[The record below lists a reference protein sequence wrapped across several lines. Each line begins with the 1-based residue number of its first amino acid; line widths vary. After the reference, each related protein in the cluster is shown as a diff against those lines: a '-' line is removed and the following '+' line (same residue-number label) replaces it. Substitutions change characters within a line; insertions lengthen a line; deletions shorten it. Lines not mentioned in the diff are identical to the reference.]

1 MCASTLAISA
11 FLRYDTIRT
20 KKKGESIKMSTHHTL
35 DVHPIPEKVLFVNET
50 QLADPTELPP
60 GSPSDNIRIYIP
72 LDLNH
77 DAILRRLN
85 GIYRR
90 YGELTESNEFS
101 ISSEV
106 YNLIS
111 QIEIYDQVWFV
122 REGNYGNKHS
132 QKATKLVKEVVKV
145 LMENEGSGETFPYEL
160 ADELSEEYGLR
171 K

>member
-1 MCASTLAISA
+1 
-11 FLRYDTIRT
+11 
-20 KKKGESIKMSTHHTL
+20 MSTHHTL

-72 LDLNH
+72 LDLNY

-85 GIYRR
+85 DIYRR

-122 REGNYGNKHS
+122 RDVYKRQSYCFISSSKPDKYLDRSWLRNCSDKTNTYLLQGRFTLYVGGSRGNYCTCSN
-132 QKATKLVKEVVKV
+132 
-145 LMENEGSGETFPYEL
+145 F
-160 ADELSEEYGLR
+160 
-171 K
+171 

>member
-1 MCASTLAISA
+1 
-11 FLRYDTIRT
+11 
-20 KKKGESIKMSTHHTL
+20 MSTHHTL

-50 QLADPTELPP
+50 QLADPTELPA
-60 GSPSDNIRIYIP
+60 GSPPDNIRIYIP

-122 REGNYGNKHS
+122 
-132 QKATKLVKEVVKV
+132 LC
-145 LMENEGSGETFPYEL
+145 
-160 ADELSEEYGLR
+160 
-171 K
+171 